1 MTTMEIRTAKSG
13 DTPAIRD
20 VARRSLQASYS
31 LSPQTITTGIEE
43 WFGETQLEASMN
55 SDDQLLLVA
64 VADGQVVG
72 FSESTLTADR
82 PWVTAEDDHGRD
94 ALLLWLH
101 VDPDHRGRGIGTALF
116 EETRKR
122 LEDAD
127 ATALQVRV
135 LADNQDGTDF
145 FETLG
150 FECVGRTEIEIGGRR
165 QIEHRYVAEPKG
177 LEPLETGGKTV
188 YVDHDEYESGSQSPF
203 HIVYSDP
210 DRDSRYGYYCD
221 NCGQLANA
229 MDAMGRIECDVCGN
243 SRKPTRWDAAY
254 L

>member
-1 MTTMEIRTAKSG
+1 MTIMNVRTATPA

-43 WFGETQLEASMN
+43 WFGETQLAESM
-55 SDDQLLLVA
+55 DATDQLLLVA
-64 VADGQVVG
+64 ERDGKIVG
-72 FSESTLTADR
+72 FTASTLTADR
-82 PWVTAEDDHGRD
+82 PWVTDQTDHGRD

-101 VDPDHRGRGIGTALF
+101 VDPEYRGEGIGTALF
-116 EETRKR
+116 EETQTR
-122 LEDAD
+122 LHEAD
-127 ATALQVRV
+127 AASVQVRV

-145 FETLG
+145 FEAMG
-150 FECVGRTEIEIGGRR
+150 FERVGRTEIEIGGRNH
-165 QIEHRYVAEPKG
+165 IEYRYVAEPKG
-177 LEPLETGGKTV
+177 LEPLESGGRTV
-188 YVDHDEYESGSQSPF
+188 YVDHDEYESGSEAPF

-210 DRDSRYGYYCD
+210 NRDTRYGYYCD

-229 MDAMGRIECDVCGN
+229 MDAMGRIECDACGN